1 MALEEVL
8 AIESPDCEP
17 RLLGAWAVARVLGR
31 LDAKALAAET
41 AGAAAGIPALGF
53 TAQPAE
59 ADVFELGEESGKLVP
74 GQEIAVALS
83 RNCATPA
90 DWPRRRRARVAIT
103 WFL

>member
-74 GQEIAVALS
+74 GQEIAVARL
-83 RNCATPA
+83 PA
-90 DWPRRRRARVAIT
+90 RLTRSGRAH
-103 WFL
+103 